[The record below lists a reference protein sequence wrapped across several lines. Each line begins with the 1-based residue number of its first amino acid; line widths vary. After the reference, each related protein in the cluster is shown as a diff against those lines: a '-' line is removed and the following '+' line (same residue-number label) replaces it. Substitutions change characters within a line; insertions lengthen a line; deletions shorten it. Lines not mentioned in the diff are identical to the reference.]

1 MKIARKIHRAFRGD
15 VGPKAL
21 ALELL
26 RRSRVSLTRNRERA
40 RLQSSENEAAHLLP
54 LFARMSSKELLAH
67 FRNREQPYFFPGFSD
82 CDSVANAQTR
92 NPE

>member
-54 LFARMSSKELLAH
+54 LRRHARACFAAR
-67 FRNREQPYFFPGFSD
+67 
-82 CDSVANAQTR
+82 
-92 NPE
+92 